1 MNFGRGEADAAQKVA
16 RHVLVF
22 YARKNQKSARSEF
35 TPRLRGRHGATLVCS
50 SNTSTTLVSKH
61 YCQNEHMLRRRQLQ
75 HLQSRD
81 SLQKPGSAAS
91 IAMVWMWLMHRCDK
105 LPSHEVDASW
115 QGQTVG

>member
-1 MNFGRGEADAAQKVA
+1 MPTARDNFGGKHADATRPIA

-35 TPRLRGRHGATLVCS
+35 TPRLRGRHGAIGCS
-50 SNTSTTLVSKH
+50 
-61 YCQNEHMLRRRQLQ
+61 QNEHMLRRRQWQ

-81 SLQKPGSAAS
+81 SLQKPGSAAF
-91 IAMVWMWLMHRCDK
+91 IAMVMTWLMHRCDK